1 LLLSIFLAN
10 SSWTNLLRTTKGIVL
25 WPVYAI
31 NWFVLQPS

>member
-25 WPVYAI
+25 
-31 NWFVLQPS
+31 